1 MTVVQFSIESFM
13 IFLFQLNQIGFFY
26 RLCNL
31 SRNNAV
37 CNRDNVF
44 NFLTALFFLLF
55 ILVQVIQYK
64 NINPGYVRKVV
75 KLLHMLWLKIDM
87 DAVGNARQKQPM
99 VFLMFIVMNPE
110 ILWQFCLCGFFKPR
124 VILSFHA
131 DIHIIVP
138 RHIAAVAHS
147 SKNRPPVRK
156 IRDVMLSANC
166 FNYIQHL

>member
-1 MTVVQFSIESFM
+1 MAVVQFSVKGFV
-13 IFLFQLNQIGFFY
+13 IFLFQLNQIGFLY

-37 CNRDNVF
+37 RNRDNVF
-44 NFLTALFFLLF
+44 DFLTALFFLLF
-55 ILVQVIQYK
+55 VFIQVIQYK

-75 KLLHMLWLKIDM
+75 KLFHMLWLKIDM

-99 VFLMFIVMNPE
+99 VFLMFIIMNPE

-124 VILSFHA
+124 VIRSFHA

-138 RHIAAVAHS
+138 RHIAAVAHG
-147 SKNRPPVRK
+147 SKHRSPVRK

-166 FNYIQHL
+166 FNHIQHL